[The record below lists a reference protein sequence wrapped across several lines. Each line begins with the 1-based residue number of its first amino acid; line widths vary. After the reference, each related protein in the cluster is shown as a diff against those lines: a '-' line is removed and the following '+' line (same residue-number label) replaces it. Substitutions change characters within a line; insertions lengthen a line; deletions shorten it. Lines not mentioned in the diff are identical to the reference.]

1 MVHSYHQSDSAEGSQ
16 ISGELRHHQYGQARH
31 ELTSE
36 LHSHPREFQQ
46 LLHQISNDLIA
57 HHYKPLSV
65 EHDRNNNITGI
76 NFHHHN
82 IYNGL
87 GQESH
92 ESRRT
97 RHGLS
102 GETTADTSHRPL
114 RGRHGRPHDDREESF
129 APPARQGRDGRVGQE
144 DELRPGEIR
153 NPFAEM
159 GHDIERGLDRAG
171 HAIGDAAKKFGDD
184 LGEAARTIGH
194 GLEHI
199 SQEVGDKMARLAVR
213 VAESLGTVGDCAHGP
228 RIVFDKMGF
237 HLPPMMA
244 TEQGRRVRESGLFDE
259 VSPKDVRPG
268 DYGVRNWS
276 NHVIRQHGYNAG
288 DSFIVASNHRG
299 NIVQANDHIQN
310 IDRRGRY
317 ADVHFYRPNA
327 RMLAM
332 MQEKGLV

>member
-1 MVHSYHQSDSAEGSQ
+1 VSHPSRHQNDSGEGSQ
-16 ISGELRHHQYGQARH
+16 ISSELRHHQYGLARH
-31 ELTSE
+31 ELANE
-36 LHSHPREFQQ
+36 FNHHPREFQH

-57 HHYKPLSV
+57 HHRSPLSV
-65 EHDRNNNITGI
+65 EHDRNNNVTGI

-87 GQESH
+87 GQETH
-92 ESRRT
+92 EARRT
-97 RHGLS
+97 RHDHDQGTPGDALRHHPR
-102 GETTADTSHRPL
+102 G
-114 RGRHGRPHDDREESF
+114 RGRHEGPQESF
-129 APPARQGRDGRVGQE
+129 APPRSGRGDLPPSQADSDAPAGR
-144 DELRPGEIR
+144 LH
-153 NPFAEM
+153 NPFVDF
-159 GHDIERGLDRAG
+159 GHEVEKGLKKIGDD
-171 HAIGDAAKKFGDD
+171 IGDAAKH
-184 LGEAARTIGH
+184 IGQ

-199 SQEVGDKMARLAVR
+199 SQEVGDKMARLATS
-213 VAESLGTVGDCAHGP
+213 VAERLGTTGDCAHGP

-244 TEQGRRVRESGLFDE
+244 TEQGKRVRESGLFDE
-259 VSPKDVRPG
+259 VAPGDVRPG

-288 DSFIVASNHRG
+288 DSFIVLSNHHG